1 MRTNKTEIKCLF
13 GLNGIGEIL
22 FHASVLDPGCSNIP
36 TENNNEKMSEEKK
49 QLVQE
54 VQLEENSLGRYVITK
69 GYDHI

>member
-1 MRTNKTEIKCLF
+1 ML
-13 GLNGIGEIL
+13 
-22 FHASVLDPGCSNIP
+22 VLTS
-36 TENNNEKMSEEKK
+36 EKMSEEKK